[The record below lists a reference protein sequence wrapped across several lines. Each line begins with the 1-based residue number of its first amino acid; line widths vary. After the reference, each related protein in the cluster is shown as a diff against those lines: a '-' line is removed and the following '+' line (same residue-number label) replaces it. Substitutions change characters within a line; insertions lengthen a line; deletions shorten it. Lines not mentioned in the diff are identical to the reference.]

1 MACSTP
7 PQLESTL
14 RIFTQDWYPSSPP
27 PSRPGYSV
35 CPAPTDAGCP
45 PRVQRASGLVN
56 TWRCWEGG
64 MPREG
69 MGAPRLTPRLIL
81 CISSIRLV
89 PSCNLY
95 NKPLTILKL
104 SPKESGLQ
112 NQADPAPPATRL
124 IQWRVS
130 PLGYQGGNR
139 GSYKSVFPDRT
150 RVRHLVKLCF
160 LAAWSRRA
168 KEAQGVEPLLQGL
181 QASSQGQQQLLKA
194 SLAETWQNPRRTDAN
209 SRLLGGGEDPSLGMV
224 ISGHMCLICLRSPS
238 AGLGRGLKL
247 NHRPQLFLFVS
258 L

>member
-112 NQADPAPPATRL
+112 NQADPAPPATRH
-124 IQWRVS
+124 RVWS
-130 PLGYQGGNR
+130 PFYR
-139 GSYKSVFPDRT
+139 DC
-150 RVRHLVKLCF
+150 RHLPK
-160 LAAWSRRA
+160 
-168 KEAQGVEPLLQGL
+168 
-181 QASSQGQQQLLKA
+181 ASS
-194 SLAETWQNPRRTDAN
+194 SSSRHPWQR
-209 SRLLGGGEDPSLGMV
+209 
-224 ISGHMCLICLRSPS
+224 
-238 AGLGRGLKL
+238 LGRTHAALMPIADSWEVGKTQAWEWSSVDICALYVQIHPTEAYRVL
-247 NHRPQLFLFVS
+247 GILLHALPWLCHLTLSTLLPLVDS
-258 L
+258 ES